1 MGFSEEFYFGLNES
15 VVGAYVWVAVVGLD
29 VLTNLIHFFLTIN
42 WLDDDHPMLDD
53 AGSTCWISPF
63 KRPPFPPLILTGHV
77 LHVLQASR
85 YLPKGILLSCRWN
98 TSTHLR
104 NFHLQAR
111 TLFLLHCKK
120 TLHVR
125 ARPLAERTIRSNTK
139 TCFQTMAHYVL
150 EDEWSSRI
158 NLSSF

>member
-1 MGFSEEFYFGLNES
+1 MGFSREFYFGLNES
-15 VVGAYVWVAVVGLD
+15 IVGAYVWVAVVGLY
-29 VLTNLIHFFLTIN
+29 VLTELIHLFLTIN
-42 WLDDDHPMLDD
+42 WLYDGPPVLDD

-63 KRPPFPPLILTGHV
+63 KRPPFPPLILTGRV
-77 LHVLQASR
+77 FYVLQAAR
-85 YLPKGILLSCRWN
+85 HLPKGILLSCRWD
-98 TSTHLR
+98 TPILR

-125 ARPLAERTIRSNTK
+125 ARPLAEHTIRTNTK

-150 EDEWSSRI
+150 GDEWGNRTSA
-158 NLSSF
+158 SSF

>member
-1 MGFSEEFYFGLNES
+1 MGFSREFYFGLNES
-15 VVGAYVWVAVVGLD
+15 IVGAYVWVAVVGLY
-29 VLTNLIHFFLTIN
+29 VLTELIHLFLTIN
-42 WLDDDHPMLDD
+42 WLYDDHPMLDD

-63 KRPPFPPLILTGHV
+63 KRPPFPPLILTGRV
-77 LHVLQASR
+77 FYILQAAR
-85 YLPKGILLSCRWN
+85 HLPKGILLSCRWD
-98 TSTHLR
+98 TPILR

-125 ARPLAERTIRSNTK
+125 ARPLAEHTIRTNTK

-150 EDEWSSRI
+150 GDEWGNRTSA
-158 NLSSF
+158 SSF

>member
-1 MGFSEEFYFGLNES
+1 MGSSREFYFGLNES
-15 VVGAYVWVAVVGLD
+15 IVGAYVWVAVVGLY
-29 VLTNLIHFFLTIN
+29 VLTELIHLFLTIN
-42 WLDDDHPMLDD
+42 WLYDGPPVLDD

-63 KRPPFPPLILTGHV
+63 KRPPFPPLILTGRV
-77 LHVLQASR
+77 FYVLQAAR
-85 YLPKGILLSCRWN
+85 HLPKGILLSCRWD
-98 TSTHLR
+98 TPILR

-125 ARPLAERTIRSNTK
+125 ARPLAEHTIRTNTK

-150 EDEWSSRI
+150 GDEWGNRTSA
-158 NLSSF
+158 SSF

>member
-15 VVGAYVWVAVVGLD
+15 LVGAYVWVAVVGLD

-53 AGSTCWISPF
+53 AGSTCWIGPF
-63 KRPPFPPLILTGHV
+63 KRPPPLPPLILTGHV
-77 LHVLQASR
+77 FHVLQASR
-85 YLPKGILLSCRWN
+85 YLPKGILLSCRRN
-98 TSTHLR
+98 TSILR